1 MSRAT
6 GLDHAAFVVA
16 DLDRAATQWAALG
29 FDLTP
34 VATHTDGAG
43 EPTGTGNRCAMLAG
57 GYLEL
62 LAVINPARP
71 SRTIAGML
79 ARYEGGHILS
89 LATDDAEAALAR
101 LIRARLIYPG
111 LATALAATSR
121 ETQWGTARFE
131 RLPFAD
137 LAPRLQL
144 IRHLTPELVWRPEQL
159 RHPNQAASLE
169 EVVIASDTPAV
180 FSAMLSRVAGR
191 PIQPDRL
198 DGYTLNLPAGRVR
211 VLTPGATATLFPGH
225 SVPTLPCAGLLAC
238 PGLPCPGLLPYIA
251 GVVLRTA
258 DANAAVT
265 ARAIGR
271 PIPGGRIASA
281 TGAAILFIP

>member
-16 DLDRAATQWAALG
+16 DLDRAAAQWTALG

-34 VATHTDGAG
+34 LATHTDGAG
-43 EPTGTGNRCAMLAG
+43 QPTGTGNRCAMLAR

-62 LAVINPARP
+62 LAVIDPARP

-89 LATDDAEAALAR
+89 LATDDAEAARFR
-101 LIRARLIYPG
+101 LTRAG
-111 LATALAATSR
+111 LATTIAATSR
-121 ETQWGTARFE
+121 ETPWGTARFE

-137 LAPRLQL
+137 LTPRLQL

-159 RHPNQAASLE
+159 RHPNQAAALE
-169 EVVIASDTPAV
+169 EVVVATATTAALV
-180 FSAMLSRVAGR
+180 ATLSRVAGR

-198 DGYTLNLPAGRVR
+198 DGYTLNLPLGRVR
-211 VLTPGATATLFPGH
+211 VLTPAATVTLFPGH
-225 SVPTLPCAGLLAC
+225 PVPALPC
-238 PGLPCPGLLPYIA
+238 IA

-265 ARAIGR
+265 ALAIGR
-271 PIPGGRIASA
+271 AIPGGRLAGA
-281 TGAAILFIP
+281 TGAAVLFVP